1 MNMEIVQLVNEYNI
15 SNRKA
20 DFEFYQR
27 FLDIVKRTYG
37 LDGYLN
43 ELIYISK
50 EDYKDPKYEKY
61 TKGMR
66 GLFGQAGYEHE
77 TGNLVIYAYNI
88 ERDKEHEVSKGKFEG
103 TSSVI
108 MYNLLVL
115 QTLLHEIE
123 HAKQYK
129 LKDSGTDMESELIR
143 LTDVDGPETNESYE
157 YSFVERL
164 AELKSIGFILDM
176 YEQLGISDQR
186 IYDYFNKEYFD
197 AALRGYHFEDE
208 KGFYASE
215 EAGFLVAPTV
225 KYLGLHGGDLV
236 KLSELALSIEG
247 DDRIIY
253 GLPISVEEYK
263 ALCNTSESFKM

>member
-1 MNMEIVQLVNEYNI
+1 
-15 SNRKA
+15 
-20 DFEFYQR
+20 
-27 FLDIVKRTYG
+27 
-37 LDGYLN
+37 
-43 ELIYISK
+43 
-50 EDYKDPKYEKY
+50 
-61 TKGMR
+61 
-66 GLFGQAGYEHE
+66 
-77 TGNLVIYAYNI
+77 
-88 ERDKEHEVSKGKFEG
+88 
-103 TSSVI
+103 

-164 AELKSIGFILDM
+164 AEVRSFQTILDM
-176 YEQLGISDQR
+176 CEQLCISDQR
-186 IYDYFNKEYFD
+186 IYDYFNKGYFD

-215 EAGFLVAPTV
+215 EDGFLVAPTV
-225 KYLGLHGGDLV
+225 KYLSMHNGDLV